1 MMGFFA
7 KLTGFEIVLWFIAVP
22 ATIIFLLQTLMVF
35 FGIDNHDGGFDHD
48 FDHDVSHDTEHDN
61 AQKSTGHT
69 FGWFSFKNLV
79 NFFTVFG
86 WAGISCMSA
95 GLSQPLSLLISILAG
110 LSMVFIMTMLMRG
123 MKKLSYDG
131 SAKMSNVIGR
141 EATVYLAVPHYRKG
155 KVSLILGGSL
165 QYLDATSE
173 TGTIPRGQTVIITGL
188 KGSDLVVK
196 QK

>member
-1 MMGFFA
+1 MEFFA
-7 KLTGFEIVLWFIAVP
+7 KLTGFEVALWFIAVP

-35 FGIDNHDGGFDHD
+35 FGIDGHGGDIDHD
-48 FDHDVSHDTEHDN
+48 FDHDISHDTG
-61 AQKSTGHT
+61 QKSTGHT

-79 NFFTVFG
+79 NFFAVFA
-86 WAGISCMSA
+86 WTGISCMSS
-95 GLSQPLSLLISILAG
+95 GMSQALALLIATFAG

-131 SAKMSNVIGR
+131 STKMSNAIGR
-141 EATVYLAVPHYRKG
+141 EATVYLTVPDNGRG

-173 TGTIPRGQTVIITGL
+173 TGKIERGQTVIVTAI